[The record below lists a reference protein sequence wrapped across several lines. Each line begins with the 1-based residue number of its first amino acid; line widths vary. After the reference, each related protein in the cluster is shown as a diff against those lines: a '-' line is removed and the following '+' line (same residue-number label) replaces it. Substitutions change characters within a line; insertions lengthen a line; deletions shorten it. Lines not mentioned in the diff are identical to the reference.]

1 MNETYT
7 ELCLSW
13 LGRELN
19 IDLEGIIFVL
29 CNISAMCTVM
39 TKTYDIMIGL
49 RQLLCM
55 CKAEKTQL
63 NEMAAIGVFCV
74 QRTVADKVQKIG
86 T

>member
-1 MNETYT
+1 M
-7 ELCLSW
+7 
-13 LGRELN
+13 LGKVKWTCV
-19 IDLEGIIFVL
+19 IFVL
-29 CNISAMCTVM
+29 CNISAMCTEM

-49 RQLLCM
+49 RPLLCM

-63 NEMAAIGVFCV
+63 NDRVATGCFCV